1 MVNIAKQLLEVQIN
15 RLKRQIEEL
24 DAECEP
30 NSILAHHQIIGRR
43 EAYLAELE
51 MKQKE
56 FDNWKE

>member
-1 MVNIAKQLLEVQIN
+1 LVNIAKQLLETQIN

-30 NSILAHHQIIGRR
+30 NSILLESQIIGRK

-56 FDNWKE
+56 FDNWEE